1 VRRDFLLLF
10 SQSHWIVWNAFTMCY
25 YVFHKINEELTLPPV
40 RDYRYPPPP
49 PLLEDVLVGVRLPRL
64 VEDNVA
70 SPADAYWTPS
80 DPEPPV
86 HEEPLFVEGGVAVY
100 VSRGRAFRG
109 PVPPPPLPP
118 LGHGAAGV
126 PSVQWPGPSVGR
138 GRAAGNAAI
147 MRLLQS
153 RGRSRN

>member
-1 VRRDFLLLF
+1 V
-10 SQSHWIVWNAFTMCY
+10 H
-25 YVFHKINEELTLPPV
+25 E
-40 RDYRYPPPP
+40 YRYPPPL
-49 PLLEDVLVGVRLPRL
+49 PLLEDVLVNLGIPRL
-64 VEDNVA
+64 VDDNVA

-80 DPEPPV
+80 DPEPPD

-126 PSVQWPGPSVGR
+126 PSIQWPGPSVGR

-147 MRLLQS
+147 IRLLQG
-153 RGRSRN
+153 RGRSRNGTWHLIYIALLYASMNGFSLFTWMRVVFLPFLTV